1 MSNASIS
8 TNKLSIGYD
17 ATIVQRDL
25 SFSLKPGEM
34 VCMLGPNGCG
44 KSTLLR
50 TLAGLQPPL
59 EGEFKL
65 STSDFTTS
73 LNSKLSSLNSKD
85 IALVLT
91 ERLSMDNT
99 TVHDVVA
106 LGRYP
111 YSSFLDGLTKEDEAI
126 IADSLRQVG
135 FKDSTLNSP
144 TSLNSQL
151 STLNSFFNAHSDGE
165 KQRILIAKALAQQTP
180 IILLDEP
187 TAHLDLPHRLKQPVV
202 LGYIVAGVL
211 VGPNLLGENIVS
223 HENVEAWGNI
233 GVLFV
238 LFCIGLEFRLKNLF
252 ESGKTA
258 LVGAAT
264 IIIGML
270 VLGYGVGRF
279 ALLDNMNSLFLAAML
294 CMSSTTI
301 VMKAIDEAGLSK
313 ARFVKGATGI
323 LILEDI
329 VAVVL
334 LVLLSSIAVKNSFE
348 GVELL
353 KKVGVLAIT
362 LVVWFVVGILI
373 IPTFLRKVRKYLN
386 DETLIILAL
395 GLCLGMVLTAE
406 EAGFSS
412 ALGAFVMGMVL
423 AETLEAH
430 RIEHLMAPLK
440 NVFAAIFFVSVGMM
454 INPASLVEYWSPIL
468 FVSLVIIVGMIV
480 FGTLGCWWGGET
492 MKDAMS
498 TGFSFVQIGEFSFII
513 AALGSKLGV
522 TDPAIYPIIVAASV
536 LTTFLTPYIM
546 KATVPCYNFFYS
558 HASARLKEKIDRREL
573 EVAQAEQKTTGS
585 SENKFLAH
593 SEKVQHALRHTIV
606 TKRVVKLF
614 FTNMSENDKKE
625 ENHA

>member
-1 MSNASIS
+1 M
-8 TNKLSIGYD
+8 
-17 ATIVQRDL
+17 
-25 SFSLKPGEM
+25 
-34 VCMLGPNGCG
+34 
-44 KSTLLR
+44 
-50 TLAGLQPPL
+50 
-59 EGEFKL
+59 
-65 STSDFTTS
+65 
-73 LNSKLSSLNSKD
+73 
-85 IALVLT
+85 
-91 ERLSMDNT
+91 
-99 TVHDVVA
+99 VHDLYILIITAGVVA
-106 LGRYP
+106 L
-111 YSSFLDGLTKEDEAI
+111 L
-126 IADSLRQVG
+126 
-135 FKDSTLNSP
+135 FKL
-144 TSLNSQL
+144 
-151 STLNSFFNAHSDGE
+151 
-165 KQRILIAKALAQQTP
+165 
-180 IILLDEP
+180 
-187 TAHLDLPHRLKQPVV
+187 LKQPVV
-202 LGYIVAGVL
+202 LGYIVAGIL
-211 VGPNLLGENIVS
+211 VGPHLFGENLVS
-223 HENVEAWGNI
+223 MENVETWGNI

-252 ESGKTA
+252 ESGKVA

-301 VMKAIDEAGLSK
+301 VMKAVDEAGLSK
-313 ARFVKGATGI
+313 ARFVKGATSI
-323 LILEDI
+323 LIFEDI

-353 KKVGVLAIT
+353 EKVGVLAAT

-373 IPTFLRKVRKYLN
+373 IPTFLRWVRPHLN
-386 DETLIILAL
+386 DEILIILAL

-430 RIEHLMAPLK
+430 RIEQLMAPLK

-454 INPASLVEYWSPIL
+454 INPASLVTYWDSIL
-468 FVSLVIIVGMIV
+468 FVAVVIIVGMIV

-492 MKDAMS
+492 MKDAMQ
-498 TGFSFVQIGEFSFII
+498 TGFAFVQIGEFSFII

-546 KATVPCYNFFYS
+546 KAAVPCYSFLYN
-558 HASARLKEKIDRREL
+558 HASPRLKAKIDAREVQVEQAEKAASAQQ
-573 EVAQAEQKTTGS
+573 EVADNQPSSADKVRHAVRKT
-585 SENKFLAH
+585 
-593 SEKVQHALRHTIV
+593 VV
-606 TKRVVKLF
+606 TKRLVDLF
-614 FTNMSENDKKE
+614 LKNMSENDRKE
-625 ENHA
+625 

>member
-1 MSNASIS
+1 MVHDLYVLMITA
-8 TNKLSIGYD
+8 G
-17 ATIVQRDL
+17 IV
-25 SFSLKPGEM
+25 SL
-34 VCMLGPNGCG
+34 L
-44 KSTLLR
+44 
-50 TLAGLQPPL
+50 
-59 EGEFKL
+59 FKL
-65 STSDFTTS
+65 
-73 LNSKLSSLNSKD
+73 
-85 IALVLT
+85 
-91 ERLSMDNT
+91 
-99 TVHDVVA
+99 
-106 LGRYP
+106 
-111 YSSFLDGLTKEDEAI
+111 
-126 IADSLRQVG
+126 
-135 FKDSTLNSP
+135 
-144 TSLNSQL
+144 
-151 STLNSFFNAHSDGE
+151 
-165 KQRILIAKALAQQTP
+165 
-180 IILLDEP
+180 
-187 TAHLDLPHRLKQPVV
+187 LKQPVV

-211 VGPNLLGENIVS
+211 VGPNLFGGSFVS

-258 LVGAAT
+258 VVGAAT

-279 ALLDNMNSLFLAAML
+279 SLLDNMNSLFLAAML

-313 ARFVKGATGI
+313 ARFVKGATSI
-323 LILEDI
+323 LIFEDI

-353 KKVGVLAIT
+353 KKVGVLAVT
-362 LVVWFVVGILI
+362 LVVWFVVGILV
-373 IPTFLRKVRKYLN
+373 IPTLLRKVRPYLN

-423 AETLEAH
+423 AETLESH

-454 INPASLVEYWSPIL
+454 INPASLVEYWSAIL
-468 FVSLVIIVGMIV
+468 FVSIVIIVGMIV

-492 MKDAMS
+492 LKDAMS

-546 KATVPCYNFFYS
+546 KATVPCYNFLYK
-558 HASARLKEKIDRREL
+558 HASPGLKSKIDQREQ
-573 EVAQAEQKTTGS
+573 EVEAAEQQTSGS
-585 SENKFLAH
+585 SEASFLSHAD
-593 SEKVQHALRHTIV
+593 KVQHALRKTIV

-614 FTNMSENDKKE
+614 YTNMSENDKVVESEKSKVKSE
-625 ENHA
+625 SKHE

>member
-1 MSNASIS
+1 MIKA
-8 TNKLSIGYD
+8 G
-17 ATIVQRDL
+17 IV
-25 SFSLKPGEM
+25 SL
-34 VCMLGPNGCG
+34 L
-44 KSTLLR
+44 
-50 TLAGLQPPL
+50 
-59 EGEFKL
+59 FKL
-65 STSDFTTS
+65 
-73 LNSKLSSLNSKD
+73 
-85 IALVLT
+85 
-91 ERLSMDNT
+91 
-99 TVHDVVA
+99 
-106 LGRYP
+106 
-111 YSSFLDGLTKEDEAI
+111 
-126 IADSLRQVG
+126 
-135 FKDSTLNSP
+135 
-144 TSLNSQL
+144 
-151 STLNSFFNAHSDGE
+151 
-165 KQRILIAKALAQQTP
+165 
-180 IILLDEP
+180 
-187 TAHLDLPHRLKQPVV
+187 LKQPVV
-202 LGYIVAGVL
+202 LGYIVAGIL
-211 VGPNLLGENIVS
+211 VGPNLLGQDIVS

-252 ESGKTA
+252 QSGKVA
-258 LVGAAT
+258 IVGAAT
-264 IIIGML
+264 IIVGML

-313 ARFVKGATGI
+313 ARFVKGATSI
-323 LILEDI
+323 LIFEDI

-353 KKVGVLAIT
+353 KKVGVLAVT

-373 IPTFLRKVRKYLN
+373 IPTFLRKVRPYLN

-412 ALGAFVMGMVL
+412 AIGAFVMGMVL

-454 INPASLVEYWSPIL
+454 INPSSLVEYWPSIL
-468 FVSLVIIVGMIV
+468 FVSVVIIVGMIV

-546 KATVPCYNFFYS
+546 KATVPCYDFFYK
-558 HASARLKEKIDRREL
+558 HASSRLQCKIDAREK
-573 EVAQAEQKTTGS
+573 EVALAEQ
-585 SENKFLAH
+585 NKSASAEDKMQNH
-593 SEKVQHALRHTIV
+593 TEKVNRALRHTLV
-606 TKRVVKLF
+606 AKHVVNLF
-614 FTNMSENDKKE
+614 LKNMSENDQPVEKKDE
-625 ENHA
+625 KHA